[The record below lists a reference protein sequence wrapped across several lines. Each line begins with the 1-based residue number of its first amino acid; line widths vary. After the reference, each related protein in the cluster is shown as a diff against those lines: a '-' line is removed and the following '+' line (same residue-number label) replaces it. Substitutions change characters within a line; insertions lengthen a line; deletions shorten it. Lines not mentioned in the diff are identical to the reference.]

1 MNSRFSIPPKFN
13 ENITYKNNPDKVI
26 NANGRS
32 LLRILKEEK
41 SFHILNGLQYGDLEC
56 DTDFTFFKG
65 ELCSQNDVALTNCV
79 DMITG
84 FQILDKS
91 ILSDH
96 KPISVSL
103 SMKPKTQ
110 LELVASCAM
119 DTLKY
124 DHYDVNK
131 KVLQTVRLSQLD
143 VPECINA
150 MNVAAKELKELME
163 KETLS
168 NNEMCARLT
177 NVIYSSCRA
186 NKRQNVADPQPV
198 LKNQNCTSR
207 HYAAIAEAN
216 FKMYNQL
223 LLEGK
228 TETDYVGYLRTW
240 LEADKLA
247 KTYNKEEMNIRVN
260 ERWNSCKVNDG
271 RSLWKAIDWKG
282 KSINEKSEEISAN
295 VIHTY
300 FKGIFQSPK
309 TRDNSTL
316 KEEDTY
322 DVGYVEELDQD
333 ISLEEVNKAINE
345 IGTGTG
351 LDGIAPDVL
360 KIIPVSLRE
369 LIHQLFNQVFNS
381 TYPTHWQDQLLL
393 PHPKKG
399 HKPADPQLRG
409 IAIGA
414 LLSRVYDKV
423 VNKRFKEWYIP
434 NKEQAG
440 FREFMGCLLQIFVIY
455 LLMELANAT
464 GKELF
469 VAFMDY
475 EKAFDYLNRKRL
487 MDKLCQQKAGRRF
500 VTAIHNMYLNT
511 SYVPKLSNTRLGEKI
526 RTEHGVT
533 QGKES
538 SANLYSFYVS
548 DMSSCLEHFSLDF
561 MDPLNL
567 VQLADDTATL
577 ASSIMSLIEKIRALF
592 GYSNDND
599 QVANIGKTKYLHL
612 SKKPY
617 TEPLQLDI
625 DQFVESAHKKGY
637 VYLGA
642 LFICSSILVEHI
654 LANINLR
661 MVNMHKFYAWLQY
674 NSDTPIPIKVLV
686 LYNCVFAAIL
696 YAAETWGDLTN
707 IGEKILLLERQALKR
722 CLAVKS
728 STPDDLLYIE
738 LDRADIVASLRDRQ
752 HNFYRK
758 LLSLDEDSA
767 VILDV
772 LELCKEL
779 AIVKYYESLRNDHCS
794 ESLAEKRQSCI
805 DATGTYTKRYTELT
819 DLKYCPALYETY
831 MREDLRIVVT
841 RWRLSCFDLMI
852 ETGRYEGVTREE
864 RLCPFCDVVEDEH
877 HAIFDCKA
885 YDFIRNDFRE
895 LLDENPTVKQILNP
909 GSKEMAEDVGKL
921 LKHIEDTRKSLL

>member
-1 MNSRFSIPPKFN
+1 
-13 ENITYKNNPDKVI
+13 
-26 NANGRS
+26 
-32 LLRILKEEK
+32 
-41 SFHILNGLQYGDLEC
+41 
-56 DTDFTFFKG
+56 
-65 ELCSQNDVALTNCV
+65 
-79 DMITG
+79 
-84 FQILDKS
+84 
-91 ILSDH
+91 
-96 KPISVSL
+96 
-103 SMKPKTQ
+103 MKPKIQ
-110 LELVASCAM
+110 LELVACCAM
-119 DTLKY
+119 DTLRH

-143 VPECINA
+143 VPGCMNA
-150 MNVAAKELKELME
+150 MDTAATELKETML

-168 NNEMCARLT
+168 NNDICTRIT
-177 NVIYSSCRA
+177 NVIYSSCKA
-186 NKRQNVADPQPV
+186 NKRPYELDDQRTLQNR
-198 LKNQNCTSR
+198 NCTSR
-207 HYAAIAEAN
+207 NYIAIAEAN
-216 FKMYNQL
+216 FKLYNQL

-228 TETDYVGYLRTW
+228 DETEYGRYLATW
-240 LEADKLA
+240 LEAEKLA
-247 KTYNKEEMNIRVN
+247 KRYKKEEMNIVVN

-282 KSINEKSEEISAN
+282 ESIKEKSEDIPAN
-295 VIHTY
+295 VIHSY

-309 TRDNSTL
+309 TRDNSIL
-316 KEEDTY
+316 KENDVY
-322 DVGYVEELDQD
+322 DVEYVEELDHD
-333 ISLEEVNKAINE
+333 ITMDEVNKAIDE

-369 LIHQLFNQVFNS
+369 LIHQLFNQIYKS
-381 TYPTHWQDQLLL
+381 KYPAHWQDQLLL

-409 IAIGA
+409 IAIGV
-414 LLSRVYDKV
+414 LLSRVYDKI

-440 FREFMGCLLQIFVIY
+440 FRELMGCLLQIFVIY

-464 GKELF
+464 GKELY

-487 MDKLCQQKAGRRF
+487 LDKLCQQKAGHCF
-500 VTAIHNMYLNT
+500 VNAIHNMYLKT
-511 SYVPKLSNTRLGEKI
+511 TYIPKLSSSRLGEKI
-526 RTEHGVT
+526 TTEHGVT

-548 DMSSCLEHFSLDF
+548 DMSSCLEQFTTDY

-612 SKKPY
+612 SKKPH
-617 TEPLQLDI
+617 TEPLQLDL
-625 DQFVESAHKKGY
+625 DQFIESAHKKGY

-661 MVNMHKFYAWLQY
+661 MGNMHKFYAWLQY
-674 NSDTPIPIKVLV
+674 NMDTPIPIKILV

-696 YAAETWGDLTN
+696 YAAETWGDLTSVS
-707 IGEKILLLERQALKR
+707 EKILQLERQALKR

-728 STPDDLLYIE
+728 STPDNLLYIE
-738 LDRADIVASLRDRQ
+738 LDRADIVANLKDRQ

-758 LLSLDEDSA
+758 LLSLDTDSA
-767 VILDV
+767 VVLDV
-772 LELCKEL
+772 LKLCKEL
-779 AIVKYYESLRNDHCS
+779 AIVKYYEGLPNNHCS
-794 ESLAEKRQSCI
+794 ENLLEKKRSCM
-805 DATGTYTKRYTELT
+805 DADGTYSKRYVELT
-819 DLKYCPALYETY
+819 ELKYCPAIYETF
-831 MREDLRIVVT
+831 MREDLRITIT
-841 RWRLSCFDLMI
+841 RWRMSCFDLAV
-852 ETGRYEGVTREE
+852 ETGRYEGTARDE

-885 YDFIRNDFRE
+885 YDYIRNDYRKM
-895 LLDENPTVKQILNP
+895 LSENPTVKKILNP
-909 GSKEMAEDVGKL
+909 GNKELAEDVGRF
-921 LKHIEDTRKSLL
+921 LKHIEDERKSLL

>member
-282 KSINEKSEEISAN
+282 KSINE
-295 VIHTY
+295 
-300 FKGIFQSPK
+300 
-309 TRDNSTL
+309 
-316 KEEDTY
+316 
-322 DVGYVEELDQD
+322 
-333 ISLEEVNKAINE
+333 
-345 IGTGTG
+345 
-351 LDGIAPDVL
+351 
-360 KIIPVSLRE
+360 
-369 LIHQLFNQVFNS
+369 
-381 TYPTHWQDQLLL
+381 
-393 PHPKKG
+393 
-399 HKPADPQLRG
+399 
-409 IAIGA
+409 
-414 LLSRVYDKV
+414 
-423 VNKRFKEWYIP
+423 
-434 NKEQAG
+434 
-440 FREFMGCLLQIFVIY
+440 
-455 LLMELANAT
+455 
-464 GKELF
+464 
-469 VAFMDY
+469 
-475 EKAFDYLNRKRL
+475 
-487 MDKLCQQKAGRRF
+487 
-500 VTAIHNMYLNT
+500 
-511 SYVPKLSNTRLGEKI
+511 
-526 RTEHGVT
+526 
-533 QGKES
+533 
-538 SANLYSFYVS
+538 
-548 DMSSCLEHFSLDF
+548 
-561 MDPLNL
+561 
-567 VQLADDTATL
+567 
-577 ASSIMSLIEKIRALF
+577 
-592 GYSNDND
+592 
-599 QVANIGKTKYLHL
+599 
-612 SKKPY
+612 
-617 TEPLQLDI
+617 
-625 DQFVESAHKKGY
+625 
-637 VYLGA
+637 
-642 LFICSSILVEHI
+642 
-654 LANINLR
+654 NLR
-661 MVNMHKFYAWLQY
+661 
-674 NSDTPIPIKVLV
+674 
-686 LYNCVFAAIL
+686 
-696 YAAETWGDLTN
+696 
-707 IGEKILLLERQALKR
+707 
-722 CLAVKS
+722 
-728 STPDDLLYIE
+728 
-738 LDRADIVASLRDRQ
+738 
-752 HNFYRK
+752 
-758 LLSLDEDSA
+758 
-767 VILDV
+767 
-772 LELCKEL
+772 
-779 AIVKYYESLRNDHCS
+779 KY
-794 ESLAEKRQSCI
+794 Q
-805 DATGTYTKRYTELT
+805 
-819 DLKYCPALYETY
+819 P
-831 MREDLRIVVT
+831 M
-841 RWRLSCFDLMI
+841 
-852 ETGRYEGVTREE
+852 
-864 RLCPFCDVVEDEH
+864 
-877 HAIFDCKA
+877 
-885 YDFIRNDFRE
+885 
-895 LLDENPTVKQILNP
+895 
-909 GSKEMAEDVGKL
+909 
-921 LKHIEDTRKSLL
+921 